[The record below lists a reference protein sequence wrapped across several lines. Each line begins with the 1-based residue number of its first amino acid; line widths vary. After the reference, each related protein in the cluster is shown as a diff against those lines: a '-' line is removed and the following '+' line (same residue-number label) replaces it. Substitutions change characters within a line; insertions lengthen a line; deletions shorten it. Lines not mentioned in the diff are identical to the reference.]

1 LNFNSAPSL
10 PFSNAGQFSAGNN
23 FVFLSGSLS
32 GSGTFTFTNVNFS
45 GPALKVINT
54 TADVTGTIFIDPG
67 RGAQGVITIQQGKL
81 VVTGTLRTTE
91 ILTINSLTGAQ
102 LSVPGSFL
110 YEANSPTNMATIR
123 GQASINVLHVTMGLV
138 TISDSV
144 NIASVTLDSGA
155 VLTLIGDSTS
165 TRMIGDIT
173 GAGTV
178 QIQGGT
184 NQFNTM
190 SNIGSVSLSGGTL
203 TASGKAVTIGNL
215 LQTGGVFSGSA
226 SITVGVAHFSNAEIL
241 NSPIS
246 VSALTLEGFSTLD
259 GSTLSVLQ
267 NGVISK
273 LSQLTLENG
282 AIFIVT
288 KTAQISQSA
297 AMSFLPSGTTNPSS
311 FQNDGR
317 WTSTSDLKIVVNTK
331 GTGAYQ
337 FGTGSTSEITGI
349 AFNAGSLTLTSSS
362 FTSIGCVVSIGNIA
376 GTGTIFSQGAQ
387 FVVSGE
393 LNAAKFTNANGDT
406 QIGSGSIQL
415 LDIQTGTFTVTGT
428 GASAGTL
435 TFEGG
440 TIASPGPTSALLTVG
455 TMKITGAQPKTLS
468 VINVAATTLSLSCG
482 TGQCQL
488 FTQRAN
494 LTIPAA
500 VSSKLRV
507 IQK

>member
-1 LNFNSAPSL
+1 
-10 PFSNAGQFSAGNN
+10 
-23 FVFLSGSLS
+23 
-32 GSGTFTFTNVNFS
+32 
-45 GPALKVINT
+45 
-54 TADVTGTIFIDPG
+54 
-67 RGAQGVITIQQGKL
+67 
-81 VVTGTLRTTE
+81 
-91 ILTINSLTGAQ
+91 
-102 LSVPGSFL
+102 
-110 YEANSPTNMATIR
+110 
-123 GQASINVLHVTMGLV
+123 
-138 TISDSV
+138 
-144 NIASVTLDSGA
+144 
-155 VLTLIGDSTS
+155 
-165 TRMIGDIT
+165 
-173 GAGTV
+173 
-178 QIQGGT
+178 
-184 NQFNTM
+184 M

-226 SITVGVAHFSNAEIL
+226 SITVGVAHFSNAEIY

-267 NGVISK
+267 SGVISK

-282 AIFIVT
+282 ANFLVT

-376 GTGTIFSQGAQ
+376 GTGTILSQGAQ
-387 FVVSGE
+387 FVVGGE
-393 LNAAKFTNANGDT
+393 LDAAKFTNANGDT
-406 QIGSGSIQL
+406 QVGSGSIQL
-415 LDIQTGTFTVTGT
+415 LDIQTGTYTVTGT

-440 TIASPGPTSALLTVG
+440 TIASPGPNAALLTVG
-455 TMKITGAQPKTLS
+455 TLKITGGQPKTLS

-500 VSSKLRV
+500 VTSKLRV